1 MLKTI
6 TMEKIEEGELSTSTH
21 TLEQPKEP
29 YDIMK
34 EQIEAGL
41 KEHRRSNIGL
51 FLSSLSAG
59 LEVGFSILLIG
70 IIYTLFKGEVSSSK
84 LYLMMALVYPIGY
97 IFVIIGRSELF
108 TEHTVLAT
116 IPVLNGEAT
125 LKSLL
130 KLWIIIYLGNLVGGY
145 LFGSI
150 VLQFNIKTHLISDNF
165 FYFISEKMVA
175 YSSGNIL
182 ISSIMAGW
190 LMGTLS
196 WLLTSAQD
204 TFSRVIMIFLITFI
218 ISIAGLHHC
227 IVGSI
232 EVFMAFFGN
241 ANKISWIDFIKFQG
255 LSTLGNIIGGVFL
268 VALVKYAHSK
278 RN

>member
-1 MLKTI
+1 MQEVKKGDLSASALHTI
-6 TMEKIEEGELSTSTH
+6 
-21 TLEQPKEP
+21 EQPKEA
-29 YDIMK
+29 YEIMK

-59 LEVGFSILLIG
+59 LEVGFSILMIG
-70 IIYTLFKGEVSSSK
+70 IMYTLFKAEVSTSK

-97 IFVIIGRSELF
+97 VFVIIGRSELF
-108 TEHTVLAT
+108 TEHTTLAT
-116 IPVLNGEAT
+116 IPVLNGEAS
-125 LKSLL
+125 LKSLIN
-130 KLWIIIYLGNLVGGY
+130 LWSIIYLGNLAGGY
-145 LFGSI
+145 LFGLI
-150 VLQFNIKTHLISDNF
+150 VLQFNTNTHLISLDF
-165 FYFISEKMVA
+165 FYFVSQKMVA

-182 ISSIMAGW
+182 ISSIIAGW

-204 TFSRVIMIFLITFI
+204 TFSRVVMVFLVTFI

-241 ANKISWIDFIKFQG
+241 ANQISWFEFLKFQG
-255 LSTLGNIIGGVFL
+255 ISTLGNVIGGVVI

-278 RN
+278 RK

>member
-1 MLKTI
+1 MK
-6 TMEKIEEGELSTSTH
+6 KEEAPNATAH
-21 TLEQPKEP
+21 TEEQPKEP
-29 YDIMK
+29 YEIMK

-41 KEHRRSNIGL
+41 KEHRRSNLGL

-59 LEVGFSILLIG
+59 LEVGFSILAIG
-70 IIYTLFKGEVSSSK
+70 IIYTLFSAEVSTGK
-84 LYLMMALVYPIGY
+84 LSLMMALVYPIGY

-130 KLWIIIYLGNLVGGY
+130 NLWVIIYLGNLLGGY
-145 LFGSI
+145 LFGTI
-150 VLQFNIKTHLISDNF
+150 VLQFNAGTHLVSQEF
-165 FYFISEKMVA
+165 FQYVAKKMVS
-175 YSSGNIL
+175 YSPGNIL
-182 ISSIMAGW
+182 VSSIMAGW

-196 WLLTSAQD
+196 WLLSSAQD
-204 TFSRVIMIFLITFI
+204 TLSRVAMIIFVTFI

-232 EVFMAFFGN
+232 EIFMAFFGN
-241 ANKISWIDFIKFQG
+241 AKDITWAEFLKFQG
-255 LSTLGNIIGGVFL
+255 LATLGNIIGGVVL
-268 VALVKYAHSK
+268 VSLVKYAHSK
-278 RN
+278 RK

>member
-1 MLKTI
+1 MHIKKKEEPANPIEHTI
-6 TMEKIEEGELSTSTH
+6 EK
-21 TLEQPKEP
+21 PKEP
-29 YDIMK
+29 YEIMV

-41 KEHRRSNIGL
+41 KEHRRSNLGL
-51 FLSSLSAG
+51 FISSISAG
-59 LEVGFSILLIG
+59 LEVGFSILVIG
-70 IIYTLFKGEVSSSK
+70 IIYTLFKTQVSPGK

-116 IPVLNGEAT
+116 IPVLNGEASF
-125 LKSLL
+125 KSLL
-130 KLWIIIYLGNLVGGY
+130 NLWTIIYLGNLLGGY
-145 LFGSI
+145 LFGTI
-150 VLQFNIKTHLISDNF
+150 VLQFNNGSHLISLDF
-165 FYFISEKMVA
+165 FHFVSQKMIA
-175 YSSGNIL
+175 YSPGNIL

-196 WLLTSAQD
+196 WLLSSAQD
-204 TFSRVIMIFLITFI
+204 TLSRVAMIFFVTFI

-232 EVFMAFFGN
+232 EIFMAFFAN
-241 ANKISWIDFIKFQG
+241 ANDVSGIEFLKFQG
-255 LSTLGNIIGGVFL
+255 LSTLGNIIGGVGL

-278 RN
+278 RQ

>member
-1 MLKTI
+1 MQEVKKGDLSVSALHTI
-6 TMEKIEEGELSTSTH
+6 
-21 TLEQPKEP
+21 EQPKEA
-29 YDIMK
+29 YEIMK

-59 LEVGFSILLIG
+59 LEVGFSILMIG
-70 IIYTLFKGEVSSSK
+70 IMYTLFKAEVSTSK

-97 IFVIIGRSELF
+97 VFVIIGRSELF
-108 TEHTVLAT
+108 TEHTTLAT
-116 IPVLNGEAT
+116 IPVLNGEAS
-125 LKSLL
+125 LKSLIN
-130 KLWIIIYLGNLVGGY
+130 LWSIIYLGNLAGGY
-145 LFGSI
+145 LFGLI
-150 VLQFNIKTHLISDNF
+150 VLQFNTNTHLISLDF
-165 FYFISEKMVA
+165 FYFVSQKMVA

-182 ISSIMAGW
+182 ISSIIAGW

-204 TFSRVIMIFLITFI
+204 TFSRVVMVFLVTFI

-241 ANKISWIDFIKFQG
+241 ANQISWFEFLKFQG
-255 LSTLGNIIGGVFL
+255 ISTLGNVIGGVVI

-278 RN
+278 RK

>member
-1 MLKTI
+1 MAMLT
-6 TMEKIEEGELSTSTH
+6 EKKEEPSKPTEH
-21 TLEQPKEP
+21 KPEQPKEP
-29 YDIMK
+29 YEIMV

-51 FLSSLSAG
+51 LISSLSAG
-59 LEVGFSILLIG
+59 LEVGFSILVIG
-70 IIYTLFKGEVSSSK
+70 IIYTLFKTEVSPGK

-116 IPVLNGEAT
+116 IPVLNGEASF
-125 LKSLL
+125 KSLFN
-130 KLWIIIYLGNLVGGY
+130 LWIIVYVGNLIGGY
-145 LFGSI
+145 LFGTI
-150 VLQFNIKTHLISDNF
+150 VLQFNAGKHLISLDF
-165 FYFISEKMVA
+165 FHFVSQKMVA
-175 YSSGNIL
+175 YSSINIL
-182 ISSIMAGW
+182 VSSIMAGW

-196 WLLTSAQD
+196 WLLSSAQD
-204 TFSRVIMIFLITFI
+204 TLSRVAMIFFITFI

-232 EVFMAFFGN
+232 EIFMAYFAN
-241 ANKISWIDFIKFQG
+241 ANDISGLEFLKFQG
-255 LSTLGNIIGGVFL
+255 LSTLGNIIGGVVL

>member
-1 MLKTI
+1 MAMLT
-6 TMEKIEEGELSTSTH
+6 EKKEEPSKPTEH
-21 TLEQPKEP
+21 KPEQPKEP
-29 YDIMK
+29 YEIMV

-51 FLSSLSAG
+51 LISSLSAG
-59 LEVGFSILLIG
+59 LEVGFSILVIG
-70 IIYTLFKGEVSSSK
+70 IIYTLFKTEVSPGK

-116 IPVLNGEAT
+116 IPVLNGEASF
-125 LKSLL
+125 KSLFN
-130 KLWIIIYLGNLVGGY
+130 LWIIVYVGNLIGGY
-145 LFGSI
+145 LFGTI
-150 VLQFNIKTHLISDNF
+150 VLQFNAGKHLISLDF
-165 FYFISEKMVA
+165 FHFVSQKMVA
-175 YSSGNIL
+175 YSSINIL
-182 ISSIMAGW
+182 VSSIMAGW

-196 WLLTSAQD
+196 WLLSSAQD
-204 TFSRVIMIFLITFI
+204 TLSRVAMIFFITFI

-232 EVFMAFFGN
+232 EIFMAYFAN
-241 ANKISWIDFIKFQG
+241 ANDISGLEFLKFQG
-255 LSTLGNIIGGVFL
+255 LSTVGNIIGGVVL